1 MNYLVVDDEPAIC
14 DGTIRRLRKS
24 IRPGD
29 RIWAAYSGEEALEI
43 LAAESIAVLITDIQM
58 DALSGLGVIERA
70 GKAQP
75 FPGLYRCNG
84 SLKFSIMPGGPW
96 SWACGTIC

>member
-58 DALSGLGVIERA
+58 DALSGLGGSNGR
-70 GKAQP
+70 KSCSP
-75 FPGLYRCNG
+75 FPWPV
-84 SLKFSIMPGGPW
+84 SL
-96 SWACGTIC
+96 

>member
-14 DGTIRRLRKS
+14 DGTIRRLRKT

-43 LAAESIAVLITDIQM
+43 LAAESIAVLITDI
-58 DALSGLGVIERA
+58 
-70 GKAQP
+70 
-75 FPGLYRCNG
+75 
-84 SLKFSIMPGGPW
+84 
-96 SWACGTIC
+96 